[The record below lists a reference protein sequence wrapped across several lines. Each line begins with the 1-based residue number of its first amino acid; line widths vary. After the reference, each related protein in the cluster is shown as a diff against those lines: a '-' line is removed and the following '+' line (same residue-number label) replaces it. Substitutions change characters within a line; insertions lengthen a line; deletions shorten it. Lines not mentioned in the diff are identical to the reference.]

1 MYATRRPDALAPR
14 CARRAVAAPR
24 TGRARRPAT
33 RKHPAMD
40 LGFVGLGAMG
50 QGMAR
55 VLLGAGHRVTV
66 WNRTRERA
74 TPLEAAGATIAG
86 TPAEAARRGVVLSML
101 SDDRAVEA
109 VAGGAEGILA
119 GLPEGGV
126 HVSMSTIGPD
136 TAAALARR
144 HADAGRRFVS
154 APVFGRPDAAAA
166 ARLAV
171 LAAGPADAV
180 ARVMPALQAL
190 GPRVF
195 VLGEDP
201 AAANVVKLAGN
212 FLVTAVIE
220 GLAEAMA
227 VVGKAGVDRAKLL
240 EVLVGS
246 LFDAPVYRTYGKLLL
261 EERFSPPG
269 FALPLG
275 LKDNRLLLQAGERL
289 AVPLPLASLI
299 RDHMLAAVATG
310 HGAEDWSVFA
320 RIVREEAGLVPASP
334 APRPA

>member
-1 MYATRRPDALAPR
+1 ME
-14 CARRAVAAPR
+14 
-24 TGRARRPAT
+24 
-33 RKHPAMD
+33 

-55 VLLGAGHRVTV
+55 VLLRAGHRVTV

-74 TPLEAAGATIAG
+74 APLAAEGATIAA
-86 TPAEAARRGVVLSML
+86 TPAEAARGGVVLSML
-101 SDDRAVEA
+101 ADDRAVEA
-109 VAGGAEGILA
+109 VAGGPEGIVA
-119 GLPEGGV
+119 GLPSGGV

-136 TAAALARR
+136 TAVALARR
-144 HADAGRRFVS
+144 HSDARQGLVS

-171 LAAGPADAV
+171 LAAGPADAI

-190 GPRVF
+190 GPKVF
-195 VLGEDP
+195 VLGDDP
-201 AAANVVKLAGN
+201 GAANVVKLAGN

-227 VVGKAGVDRAKLL
+227 LVGKAGVDRGKLL

-246 LFDAPVYRTYGKLLL
+246 LFDAPVYRNYGKILL

-269 FALPLG
+269 
-275 LKDNRLLLQAGERL
+275 
-289 AVPLPLASLI
+289 SLI

-310 HGAEDWSVFA
+310 HGAEDWSAFGRV
-320 RIVREEAGLVPASP
+320 VREAAGLPPAG
-334 APRPA
+334 